1 MGIPQKDISGRRDRL
16 KASCWSVRGVFG
28 EKQRTRW
35 DWMKITNERGTGQ
48 ARGVLGRVFWREI
61 RSIVDCRL
69 FNLFIYVF

>member
-1 MGIPQKDISGRRDRL
+1 
-16 KASCWSVRGVFG
+16 
-28 EKQRTRW
+28 
-35 DWMKITNERGTGQ
+35 MKITNERGTGQ